1 MKVLLKTTSLIDLCL
16 HNLISQESEHDV
28 FKEQITAATK
38 ENLDKA
44 FILLKNF
51 LEHAHEFDAVNDSLP
66 LSETTEQKKGDL
78 PSNEQ
83 EKAAL
88 SSEQEEVIYMVGEEH
103 RGIVRASV
111 EPELPS

>member
-1 MKVLLKTTSLIDLCL
+1 MQSQNLIEAFVNCRRISRLYPRRPRKLESKQVVVRLVREEGMKVLLKTTSLIDLCL

-66 LSETTEQKKGDL
+66 LS
-78 PSNEQ
+78 
-83 EKAAL
+83 
-88 SSEQEEVIYMVGEEH
+88 
-103 RGIVRASV
+103 
-111 EPELPS
+111 